1 VIGWAALPAA
11 LAMLIVLLAS
21 GSSAS
26 ARGLDES
33 GAIRGHPW
41 TGAKGVTVSV
51 AELAA
56 RQRREDR
63 RTGGRPPGIRESP
76 EPGKRPRPPELP
88 GPAAL
93 RPSVRAPVRTAV
105 SASAPFPAAISF
117 LGAQLSESGFIPP
130 DSMGSVGP
138 TQALVAVNGRIKV
151 FGKLGPLGALNV
163 TDGTF
168 WSSVRDGQDISDPGV
183 EYDRL
188 SRRWIV
194 SAINLANKNNR
205 IMIAVSSGPKITD
218 MSSFTFYFFP
228 SNSSGLFAD
237 YPQLGVD
244 RNAIYIGT
252 NDFSVSG
259 AFANTSAFVVR
270 KSSVTGGG
278 PIVVTAF
285 HNLIG
290 QSGAGPFAPQPAQDM
305 DPNVSQGY
313 FIGVDNAVFSKLDLR
328 RVSSPGGTPTISG
341 NLAIAVPTTYF
352 PLNVPAQGTST
363 RLDALDDRL
372 FEAMIARKPN
382 GTLSLWTAHNI
393 RVNSSGVGG
402 NAGDRTADRWYEI
415 GSLDTTP
422 GLIESGTMFDPA
434 ASSPRFFWIPSIAA
448 NGQGHASLN
457 SSTAGVGRFAEV
469 ASMGRLA
476 TDPLGTT
483 RASTITQPSSSPYDL
498 TSTNPQRWGDY
509 SQTVVD
515 PKENMTFWTFQE
527 YSNSTNS
534 WAVRVIKLLAPP
546 PATPSSASPP
556 SVPQGNAS
564 VGVTITGTSLSG
576 SGFFDPGPDTG
587 GPGFPKHIAAAVTGG
602 VTVNSV
608 TYVDPTHVVLNLN
621 TTAASAGGQTVT
633 ISNPDGQKRSA
644 CLMQVGEG
652 GTPCP

>member
-1 VIGWAALPAA
+1 MG
-11 LAMLIVLLAS
+11 
-21 GSSAS
+21 
-26 ARGLDES
+26 D
-33 GAIRGHPW
+33 PW

-56 RQRREDR
+56 RQRHEDR
-63 RTGGRPPGIRESP
+63 RTGGTPRGIRERP

-88 GPAAL
+88 GSAPLQSSVGTRASTAA
-93 RPSVRAPVRTAV
+93 AM
-105 SASAPFPAAISF
+105 SAPFQPATSL
-117 LGAQLSESGFIPP
+117 LGAQLSESGFVPP

-151 FGKLGPLGALNV
+151 FSKLGPLGALNV
-163 TDGTF
+163 TDSTF
-168 WSSVRDGQDISDPGV
+168 WSSVRDGHDISDPGV

-194 SAINLANKNNR
+194 SAINLASKNNR

-218 MSSFTFYFFP
+218 TSSFTFYFF
-228 SNSSGLFAD
+228 SASSSGLFAD

-244 RNAIYIGT
+244 RDAIYIGT

-328 RVSSPGGTPTISG
+328 RVSNPGGTPTISG
-341 NLAIAVPTTYF
+341 NLAISVPTTYF

-372 FEAMIARKPN
+372 FEAMIARRPN
-382 GTLSLWTAHNI
+382 GTVSLWAAHNI
-393 RVNSSGVGG
+393 RVDASGVGG
-402 NAGDRTADRWYEI
+402 SGGNRTADRWYEI

-422 GLIESGTMFDPA
+422 GLVESGTVFDPA
-434 ASSPRFFWIPSIAA
+434 ASNPRFFWIPSIAA
-448 NGQGHASLN
+448 NGQGHASVN
-457 SSTAGVGRFAEV
+457 SSTAGVGRFPEV

-483 RASTITQPSSSPYDL
+483 RAFTITQSSSSPYDL
-498 TSTNPQRWGDY
+498 TGTNPQRWGDY

-515 PKENMTFWTFQE
+515 PKDNMTFWTFQE
-527 YSNSTNS
+527 YANATNS
-534 WAVRVIKLLAPP
+534 WGVRVIKLLAPP
-546 PATPSSASPP
+546 PATPSSASP
-556 SVPQGNAS
+556 SNVPQGSPS
-564 VGVTITGTSLSG
+564 VSVTITGFRFYG

-587 GPGFPKHIAAAVTGG
+587 GPGFPSHIAAAVSGG

-608 TYVDPTHVVLNLN
+608 TYTNPTHVILDLN
-621 TTAASAGGQTVT
+621 TTGASAGGQTVT
-633 ISNPDGQKRSA
+633 ITNPDRQSRSA
-644 CLMQVGEG
+644 CLIQVGAG